1 MEEVQK
7 FLVKDGEEIALRPAV
22 PGDSGGIISALRS
35 ASPERSYVLME
46 QYGKNAETEGE
57 YIRDMDAQ
65 KNLFLVAVGRGGI
78 VGSLAALQAD
88 GGHRPETAHV
98 LNIGLHLVESSR
110 GLGIGSRM
118 VQYAIEWARE
128 HGFKKMEAS
137 IFTTNKRSLNLF
149 RKAGFTEECMKLKKF
164 RIGRDYIDEA
174 CVGKWLE

>member
-1 MEEVQK
+1 MQEVQTFPAK
-7 FLVKDGEEIALRPAV
+7 NNEEITLRPAV
-22 PGDSGGIISALRS
+22 PKDSGEIIKTLRS
-35 ASPERSYVLME
+35 TSPERSYVLME
-46 QYGKNAETEGE
+46 QYGKDSEAESE
-57 YIRDMDAQ
+57 YIGKMDPK
-65 KNLFLVAVGRGGI
+65 KNLFLVAVARDEV

-98 LNIGLHLVESSR
+98 LNIGLHLVESFR

-118 VQYAIEWARE
+118 LDYTIEWARE
-128 HGFKKMEAS
+128 HGFKKLEAS

-149 RKAGFTEECMKLKKF
+149 RKAGFMEECMKLKKF

>member
-1 MEEVQK
+1 MQELQTFPLK
-7 FLVKDGEEIALRPAV
+7 NGEEITLRPAA
-22 PGDSGGIISALRS
+22 PGDSGGIISTLRS

-57 YIRDMDAQ
+57 YIRKMDPQ
-65 KNLFLVAVGRGGI
+65 KNLFLVAAARDAI

-98 LNIGLHLVESSR
+98 LNIGLHLAESFR